1 MDGSGQAQESRWH
14 PPTQPLQAGAIN
26 HGLSPVT
33 KPNLS
38 PIMCHNPTMP
48 SLTSMEAWRH
58 AWEFSMTFMMTA
70 SNGTIL
76 LATIPNH
83 SSVRTL
89 TSFLNMF
96 RLWSRNSNL
105 DQKLLEAQVQTI
117 NLIFIVTVAYLMP

>member
-1 MDGSGQAQESRWH
+1 MTLLSKFTSRFRFELSLGNQTW
-14 PPTQPLQAGAIN
+14 TKTPLQAGAIN

-38 PIMCHNPTMP
+38 PITCHNPTMP
-48 SLTSMEAWRH
+48 SLTLMEAWRH

-105 DQKLLEAQVQTI
+105 DQKLLEA
-117 NLIFIVTVAYLMP
+117 